1 MMLHNKRILLG
12 IGSGPLTWVAVDILR
27 ELQRAGAEVQ
37 VILSQDTEAFVPALT
52 FQTLSGQDTLSAQA
66 LYGEVAGGRFRS
78 LTDVVH
84 QTDAMLVA
92 PLTPA
97 LLAKAAA
104 GCADEALLR
113 ALLLHRGP
121 TMLAFPGQA
130 LEFQHPL
137 LQQNLRQLRKAGLA
151 LYDKGIAETEVA
163 VDLADWT
170 LSSQDVATAM
180 ATYLQTSTVM
190 AGKTLIVTAGPTQ
203 EPIDPVRHISN
214 RSSGKTGFALA
225 EVAQRRGAH
234 VILIT
239 GPTYLQAPPGVHC
252 IRVQTALQ
260 MYQAVM
266 QHFDQADVVIKTA
279 AVADF
284 RPKQTI
290 QNKVKKESAVLTI
303 ELEPNPDILAELG
316 KQKRHQI
323 LVGFAAETQDLI
335 PNAKQKVQKKN
346 LDLIVA
352 NDISDPTI
360 GFASEYNRVH
370 ILDAMGQVEDLPKM
384 TKTDMVGH
392 ILDRVQTLLKQ
403 QARDT

>member
-1 MMLHNKRILLG
+1 MLHNKRILLG
-12 IGSGPLTWVAVDILR
+12 IGSGPLTWLAVDILR
-27 ELQRAGAEVQ
+27 DLQRAGAEVQ
-37 VILSQDTEAFVPALT
+37 VILSQGTESFVPALT
-52 FQTLSGQDTLSAQA
+52 FQTLSGKQTISAHA
-66 LYGEVAGGRFRS
+66 LYGEVVGGRFRS
-78 LTDVVH
+78 LADVVH
-84 QTDAMLVA
+84 ETDAMLVS

-97 LLAKAAA
+97 LLAKAAI

-130 LEFQHPL
+130 LEFQHQL
-137 LQQNLRQLRKAGLA
+137 VQQNLQQLTKAGIF
-151 LYDKGIAETEVA
+151 LYDKGIPETETA
-163 VDLADWT
+163 ADMTEWA
-170 LSSQDVATAM
+170 LSSQDVVAAM
-180 ATYLQTSTVM
+180 ANCLQASTVM
-190 AGKTLIVTAGPTQ
+190 TGKTLIVTAGPTQ

-225 EVAQRRGAH
+225 EAAQRRGAQ
-234 VILIT
+234 VILIS
-239 GPTYLQAPPGVHC
+239 GPTHLQAPPGVEC
-252 IRVQTALQ
+252 IRVQTALE

-266 QHFDQADVVIKTA
+266 QHFAQADIVIKTA

-290 QNKVKKESAVLTI
+290 HDKVKKDTAALNI

-352 NDISDPTI
+352 NDVSDPTI

-370 ILDAMGQVEDLPKM
+370 ILDAMGQVENLPKM
-384 TKTDMVGH
+384 TKTDMARH
-392 ILDRVQTLLKQ
+392 ILDRVQTLLKHRT
-403 QARDT
+403 RDT